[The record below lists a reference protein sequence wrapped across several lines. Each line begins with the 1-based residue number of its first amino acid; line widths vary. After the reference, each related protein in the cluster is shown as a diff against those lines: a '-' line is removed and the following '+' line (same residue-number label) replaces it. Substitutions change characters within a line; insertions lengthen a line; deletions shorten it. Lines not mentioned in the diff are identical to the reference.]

1 MVDICVSF
9 PENYPYSV
17 LPPSHPA
24 SSGFKDVQKT
34 YTFDINVA
42 FAARLRKEGVLEEV
56 IILKMPPPLPHYMK
70 YSSWTVVFV
79 LYSKKIYKQR
89 YK

>member
-9 PENYPYSV
+9 PENYPYYV

-34 YTFDINVA
+34 YTFDVNVA

-56 IILKMPPPLPHYMK
+56 IILKMPPLPH
-70 YSSWTVVFV
+70 SLWTVVFV

>member
-56 IILKMPPPLPHYMK
+56 IILKMPPPPPPLYEIFFMD
-70 YSSWTVVFV
+70 SSFCVIFKENIQT
-79 LYSKKIYKQR
+79 KI
-89 YK
+89 